1 MVDWETLI
9 QELNN
14 IGTQVYTSLDTP
26 GNLNLICANIVY
38 DNINETKE
46 YVDNLVNNA
55 FVGQFKL
62 TSTLELN
69 QYKAAVSEY
78 TGPAF

>member
-14 IGTQVYTSLDTP
+14 IGTQVYASLDTP
-26 GNLNLICANIVY
+26 GDLNLICANIVY